1 MKEICSN
8 GEVPEITC
16 ECFEVRRKFQSVS
29 CSQRLPPSTSKAPDP
44 CMQLLPW
51 TLCVV
56 SGRKGMVVSTDQ
68 IVHLLCRHLSLL
80 AKSQHR
86 GLTSTSTKIISCTLS
101 LSLQEIF
108 EQKLFRQASKICCA
122 AVHVLH
128 SEYESL
134 PSGKRYKIPKCELN
148 RSKYSFVPL
157 SIKTTKPVVLGSA
170 SRPDS
175 TQLNQLP
182 VTCMSSCCSGL
193 CIACVRMT

>member
-1 MKEICSN
+1 
-8 GEVPEITC
+8 
-16 ECFEVRRKFQSVS
+16 
-29 CSQRLPPSTSKAPDP
+29 
-44 CMQLLPW
+44 
-51 TLCVV
+51 
-56 SGRKGMVVSTDQ
+56 MVVSTDQ

-170 SRPDS
+170 SCPDS
-175 TQLNQLP
+175 TQFVQLP
-182 VTCMSSCCSGL
+182 LTCMTYVCDECVVCTL
-193 CIACVRMT
+193 RVCVCMCACVRASPCMCVCVCARARACMCVFSYNEH